1 MSDFKINTLIL
12 CTNNSARSQ
21 MAEGFLR
28 KHASDLM
35 NVYSAGTEPMPIHA
49 LATKVMAE
57 AGVDIDKQRAKHF
70 SEFLGT
76 IPFYYLIVIS
86 AEAEARCASV
96 WPGTF
101 QRDFWPFEDPA
112 ETNGTDDEKHAAF
125 VRVRDLI
132 EAKVKDWAEQI
143 RKSKHLIAETE
154 AKA

>member
-21 MAEGFLR
+21 MAEGFLTKYAGDMMR
-28 KHASDLM
+28 
-35 NVYSAGTEPMPIHA
+35 VFSAGTDPMPIHP

-57 AGVDIDKQRAKHF
+57 AGVDIGKQRAKHF

-76 IPFYYLIVIS
+76 IPFYYLIVFA
-86 AEAEARCASV
+86 AEAEERCASV
-96 WPGTF
+96 WPGAF

-112 ETNGTDDEKHAAF
+112 ETKGSEEEQHAAF

-132 EAKVKDWAEQI
+132 EAKVKDWAEQV
-143 RKSKHLIAETE
+143 RKSKNLIAES
-154 AKA
+154 A